1 MPSPAREPMRRPC
14 YYGPRPAHQPCN
26 PNGLRARAKNH
37 PARLCKADHGGRRRR
52 GPAGTRPV
60 CSPIRAVLF
69 FHPHI
74 RALGWDAASKNSHL
88 SLTGTGRGIVRP
100 TRRRGT
106 SCSSSHAISAAASAG
121 RYSRT
126 RSPRRGS
133 AAPVIGAGHHF
144 LLVAPSSH
152 STSRWRHEERTS
164 RASNARIS

>member
-1 MPSPAREPMRRPC
+1 MGFDRLTNHATQMDCEPELKIIRR
-14 YYGPRPAHQPCN
+14 AF
-26 PNGLRARAKNH
+26 AKQIT
-37 PARLCKADHGGRRRR
+37 AAGGVGDPR
-52 GPAGTRPV
+52 GPGLFAARSVRFYSFIRTFGPWGGT
-60 CSPIRAVLF
+60 
-69 FHPHI
+69 PH
-74 RALGWDAASKNSHL
+74 RKTPTSR
-88 SLTGTGRGIVRP
+88 LTGTGRGIVRP

-106 SCSSSHAISAAASAG
+106 SCSSSRAISAAASAG

-133 AAPVIGAGHHF
+133 AEPVIGAGHHF